1 MAVSSVTIRAVHA
14 LKPGETIWDADH
26 REAVRGF
33 GVRRQR
39 DQATYVLKYRV
50 FGRQRFVTIG
60 PHGAPWTPELAR
72 REAKR
77 LLGLVAD
84 GKDPADE
91 KAKAR
96 LQAAD
101 TLRTIADQYLRIAKQ
116 RLKPR
121 TYSEIERYLLIS
133 WKPLHPVSV
142 FQINRRRVSA
152 RIADIASAHGA
163 VSAARART
171 ALSSMFNW
179 AIREGLDIPAN
190 PVLGTNRPAQPGS
203 RERVLTEAELS
214 AIWQASGDDD
224 YGRIVRLLL
233 LTAQRR
239 DEVGSIQWAELDTV
253 SGLWTLPSG
262 RTKNRREHSLPLV
275 PAALALLPHRRN
287 GRDFLFGDGPRRS
300 GDPHRGFSGWSKSK
314 TALDARIAEALGE
327 PLPHWTIHDLRR
339 SASTVMADR
348 LGILP
353 HIVEA
358 ILNHVSGHR
367 AGVAGVYNR
376 ARYAAEMR
384 EALQR
389 WAKHVADLPAPKPRH
404 VEPGITGAGLSHPG
418 SSQEAPGPISS
429 SRYT

>member
-1 MAVSSVTIRAVHA
+1 MQA
-14 LKPGETIWDADH
+14 LKPGETVWDADH

-101 TLRTIADQYLRIAKQ
+101 TFRVIADQYLRDAKQ

-121 TYSEIERYLLIS
+121 TYSEIERYLLVS

-142 FQINRRRVSA
+142 FQITRRHVSA
-152 RIADIASAHGA
+152 RIADIASGHGK

-179 AIREGLDIPAN
+179 AIREGLDITAN
-190 PVLGTNRPAQPGS
+190 PVLGTNRPAQPAS

-214 AIWQASGDDD
+214 AIWRASGDDD

-239 DEVGSIQWAELDTV
+239 DEVGSMQWAELDTS
-253 SGLWTLPSG
+253 SGLWTLPG
-262 RTKNRREHSLPLV
+262 TRTKNHREHLLPLV
-275 PAALALLPHRRN
+275 PAALALLPPRRD
-287 GRDFLFGDGPRRS
+287 GRDFLFGDGPRCS
-300 GDPHRGFSGWSKSK
+300 GDLHRGFSGWSKSK
-314 TALDARIAEALGE
+314 AALDERIAAALGE
-327 PLPHWTIHDLRR
+327 PLPHWTVHDLRR

-348 LGILP
+348 LGVLP

-389 WAKHVADLPAPKPRH
+389 WAQHVAALPAHRPAKVGIVVAGPDISH
-404 VEPGITGAGLSHPG
+404 TGILPGAVGVHS
-418 SSQEAPGPISS
+418 
-429 SRYT
+429 